1 MILNLKH
8 LNKFTVKKHFKMDTL
23 LSTLALVTPSCLFL
37 SFDFTDAYYSCSVFP
52 PHHKFLQFNFE
63 GKLYEYTCLPNGL
76 SSAPR
81 FFTKIMKVELT
92 HLRSEAGITVSGY
105 LDDNILVNY
114 ETVENALLKGEFAAN
129 LFHKLGFTIN
139 IPKSVAFPVRI
150 IEHLG
155 S

>member
-1 MILNLKH
+1 M
-8 LNKFTVKKHFKMDTL
+8 
-23 LSTLALVTPSCLFL
+23 
-37 SFDFTDAYYSCSVFP
+37 
-52 PHHKFLQFNFE
+52 
-63 GKLYEYTCLPNGL
+63 
-76 SSAPR
+76 
-81 FFTKIMKVELT
+81 
-92 HLRSEAGITVSGY
+92 SGY

-155 S
+155 ILIDSNADLNDWAEDRLNHKAGLGATNAILG